1 MLYRTTDLFQKLFGL
16 EALDALPDVSRFD
29 PSPEDERELRER
41 LLKAGEARAEQPG
54 LRPRRPPTSSGWSRN
69 SSATSLRICSIASLA
84 GER

>member
-16 EALDALPDVSRFD
+16 EALDSLPDVARFD

-54 LRPRRPPTSSGWSRN
+54 
-69 SSATSLRICSIASLA
+69 
-84 GER
+84 